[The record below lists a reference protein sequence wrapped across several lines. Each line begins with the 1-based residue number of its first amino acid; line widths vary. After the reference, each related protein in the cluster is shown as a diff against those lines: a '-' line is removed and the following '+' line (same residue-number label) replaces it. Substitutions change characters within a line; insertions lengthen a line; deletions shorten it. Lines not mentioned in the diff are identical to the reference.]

1 MNEEIMQEYEKIKDK
16 ISEEEFLEKM
26 NEMKKDYEDVSFMN
40 DIDIARMIVGQFV
53 TEKNTPLSQEKKH
66 SMDKISKMEE
76 GADKLKITGRVMRVS
91 NPKKFTSRKG
101 KVGKVANVVL
111 ADDTEEVRIV
121 FWTENIKLLKKF
133 NEGDVIEIDGVDV
146 KEGYRG
152 RKEMHLKP
160 RSTVEVLEETKKIK
174 APEYKEEITP
184 INAIVEDQEVNII
197 ARIVRVPRIRSF
209 DKDGKEGKVASLELQ
224 DETGR
229 ISYTLWNRDTEL
241 IEDLELQEGD
251 AVKILGAQSRM
262 RNDEISLTHPWVG
275 RIIKGD
281 YEVPDIEEN
290 VLKIGDAHEV
300 KDVSVIGLVTKVQDP
315 ITFERSDSSSGSV
328 KSIEIADDTGS
339 IRITLWND
347 DTKLEINKGDIVK
360 IMGGNVEFDEYASSG
375 YRINTNW
382 NSRILINPE
391 TDKSLVKVLQE
402 YKKHLEPVKI
412 GTIAD
417 MEDEGE
423 EIDVVGR
430 LVAINEPR
438 EFQREDGTVGVVRS
452 ADLADE
458 TGSVR
463 ISLWD
468 EKASTGLKLGE
479 PIRLENA
486 RIKLGL
492 YSVDLSLGKT
502 ARIMDPHPEDLKDL
516 PSFEELE
523 DIIYTTKKVDELEED
538 DRNVRVIGRIID
550 LYDPNEFQRNDGSMG
565 IVRSMEI
572 GDDTGAI
579 RTSLWDEKAQVPL
592 TIGDAIRLENPRVTF
607 RNDHLELSV
616 GRNTQLTPA
625 RDKDL
630 ENMPTFKE
638 LEEMIYQSRAI
649 EELDED
655 DRNVKISGE
664 LTDAFGGKILS
675 YRCPS
680 CNNRLEASDDEYV
693 CDFCGED
700 TDEPRYLLMLP
711 ARITD
716 DSGEIRVTFFGKQAE
731 TLLGMT
737 TEEVADVI
745 AKSADEGALED
756 KVEDLNGLHITV
768 IGDANFD
775 EYNEELRLNPKKI
788 LNVEL

>member
-1 MNEEIMQEYEKIKDK
+1 MNEEIMQEYQKIKDK

-53 TEKNTPLSQEKKH
+53 TEKNTPLSQKKEH
-66 SMDKISKMEE
+66 SMDKISKMED
-76 GADKLKITGRVMRVS
+76 GADKLKITGRVMRVT
-91 NPKKFTSRKG
+91 NPKKFTTRKG

-111 ADDTEEVRIV
+111 ADDTEEVRVV

-160 RSTVEVLEETKKIK
+160 RSTLEVLDEAEIK

-229 ISYTLWNRDTEL
+229 ITYTLWNRDTEL
-241 IEDLELQEGD
+241 IEDMELKEGD

-262 RNDEISLTHPWVG
+262 RNDEISLNHSWVG
-275 RIIKGD
+275 RIVKGD
-281 YEVPDIEEN
+281 YDVPDIEEN
-290 VLKIGDAHEV
+290 LLKIGDAHEV
-300 KDVSVIGLVTKVQDP
+300 KDVSVMGLVTKVQDP
-315 ITFERSDSSSGSV
+315 ITFERSDGSSGSV

-391 TDKSLVKVLQE
+391 SDENLVKVLQE

-438 EFQREDGTVGVVRS
+438 EFQREDGTVGLVRS
-452 ADLADE
+452 ADIADE

-468 EKASTGLKLGE
+468 EKAHTGLKLGE
-479 PIRLENA
+479 PIRIENA
-486 RIKLGL
+486 RTKLGL
-492 YSVDLSLGKT
+492 YSVDLSIGKT
-502 ARIMDPHPEDLKDL
+502 SRILDPQPEDLKDL

-550 LYDPNEFQRNDGSMG
+550 LYDPNEFQRNDGSIGM
-565 IVRSMEI
+565 VRSMELA
-572 GDDTGAI
+572 DDTGAI

-592 TIGDAIRLENPRVTF
+592 NIGDAIRLENPRVTF

-616 GRNTQLTPA
+616 GRNTQLTNA

-630 ENMPTFKE
+630 ETLPSFKE
-638 LEEMIYQSRAI
+638 LEEMIYQSRTI
-649 EELDED
+649 EDLDEE
-655 DRNVKISGE
+655 DRNVKVSGE
-664 LTDAFGGKILS
+664 LTDAFGGRILS
-675 YRCPS
+675 YRCPN
-680 CNNRLEASDDEYV
+680 CNNRLEAIDEEYV

-711 ARITD
+711 ARIAD

-745 AKSADEGALED
+745 SKSADEGALED
-756 KVEDLNGLHITV
+756 KVEDLNGIHITV
-768 IGDANFD
+768 IGDAKFD

>member
-1 MNEEIMQEYEKIKDK
+1 MNEEIMQEYQKIKDK

-53 TEKNTPLSQEKKH
+53 TEKNTPLSQKKEH
-66 SMDKISKMEE
+66 SMDKISKMED
-76 GADKLKITGRVMRVS
+76 GADKLKITGRVMRVT
-91 NPKKFTSRKG
+91 NPKKFTTRKG

-111 ADDTEEVRIV
+111 ADDTEEVRVV

-160 RSTVEVLEETKKIK
+160 RSTLEVLDEAEIK

-209 DKDGKEGKVASLELQ
+209 EKDGKEGKVASLELQ

-229 ISYTLWNRDTEL
+229 ITYTLWNRDTEL
-241 IEDLELQEGD
+241 IEDMELKEGD

-262 RNDEISLTHPWVG
+262 RNDEISLNHSWVG
-275 RIIKGD
+275 RIVKGD
-281 YEVPDIEEN
+281 YDVPDIEEN
-290 VLKIGDAHEV
+290 LLKIGDAHEV
-300 KDVSVIGLVTKVQDP
+300 KDVSVMGLVTKVQDP
-315 ITFERSDSSSGSV
+315 ITFERSDGSSGSV

-391 TDKSLVKVLQE
+391 SDENLVKVLQE

-438 EFQREDGTVGVVRS
+438 EFQREDGTVGLVRS
-452 ADLADE
+452 ADIADE

-468 EKASTGLKLGE
+468 EKAHTGLKLGE
-479 PIRLENA
+479 PIRIENA
-486 RIKLGL
+486 RTKLGL
-492 YSVDLSLGKT
+492 YSVDLSIGKT
-502 ARIMDPHPEDLKDL
+502 SRILDPQPEDLKDL

-538 DRNVRVIGRIID
+538 DRNVRVIGRVID
-550 LYDPNEFQRNDGSMG
+550 LYDPNEFQRNDGSIGM
-565 IVRSMEI
+565 VRSMELA
-572 GDDTGAI
+572 DDTGAI

-592 TIGDAIRLENPRVTF
+592 NIGDAIRLENPRVTF

-616 GRNTQLTPA
+616 GRNTQLTNA

-630 ENMPTFKE
+630 ETLPSFKE
-638 LEEMIYQSRAI
+638 LEEMIYQSRTI
-649 EELDED
+649 EDLDEE
-655 DRNVKISGE
+655 DRNVKVSGE
-664 LTDAFGGKILS
+664 LTDAFGGRILS
-675 YRCPS
+675 YRCPN
-680 CNNRLEASDDEYV
+680 CNNRLESIDEEYV

-711 ARITD
+711 ARIAD

-745 AKSADEGALED
+745 SKSADEGALED
-756 KVEDLNGLHITV
+756 KVEDLNGIHITV
-768 IGDANFD
+768 IGDAKFD